1 MPGVGKLTTNDPFPN
16 LSLESPGG
24 VIELRERW
32 REGPLVVAF
41 MRHFG

>member
-1 MPGVGKLTTNDPFPN
+1 MLKKGDTFPE
-16 LSLESPGG
+16 LRLESRDGD
-24 VIELRERW
+24 VALAERW

>member
-1 MPGVGKLTTNDPFPN
+1 MGGVAKLSSGDPFP
-16 LSLESPGG
+16 
-24 VIELRERW
+24 ELTVQSTDGPVELAERW